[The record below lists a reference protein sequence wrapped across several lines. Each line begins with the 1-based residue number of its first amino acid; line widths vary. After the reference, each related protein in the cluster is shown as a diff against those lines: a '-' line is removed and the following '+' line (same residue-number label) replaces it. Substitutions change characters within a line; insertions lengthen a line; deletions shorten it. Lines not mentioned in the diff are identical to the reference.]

1 MIDIG
6 VEMVLDLR
14 IVYNV
19 LIVTI
24 LLICIWFFHVSI
36 KDDSYYRQIFK
47 YFIYITIM
55 MYLNRI
61 FEISMDEGYIQGND
75 NLYTLE
81 RMIHFVLTLLFYL
94 FYSYFML
101 CLIHQ
106 FNSYARWKRVLFF
119 LPNIMTVFL
128 VILSPLTHFVFYI
141 EDGVYY
147 EGLGVWIVVL
157 IRAVYGLGAT
167 LYAFAKRRLLP
178 KIFGQASV
186 IVAVLAIVQSIQY
199 FVTRDE
205 TLYYY
210 TLVVNVFIFTLTTT
224 VVEFYKDSLTGLLNR
239 EAFEQYAET
248 EIGKRGNKAVYLI
261 KLKNYEYIKNNWHE
275 TALLGIIV
283 DLAICL
289 REIAKLPSIYYLGVG
304 RYVVIVHKR
313 DRFHEKDFFEKLNE
327 RVDTTFELGGV
338 SIHLNLFIAV
348 MNMEK
353 GKITKNNF
361 YKYFT
366 ACDDMKY
373 RSAKPLEIV
382 HGDSL
387 GIDQL
392 QRYCN
397 IEDAIERALIEKEFK
412 MFYQPIYSTEKK
424 KIISAEALIRL
435 NDRVLGYVSPEE
447 FIPIAENNG
456 KIIEI
461 SEYVIDNVFRFVK
474 ETRLKDMGVE
484 FIELNL
490 SVMQC
495 MDKKLI
501 EKLQYYLDK
510 YEVDPKQ
517 INLEIT
523 ETATNFDEERLREQL
538 AGIKKLGFHFSLDD
552 YGTGYSNLVRVLEY
566 PVDIIKLDKS
576 IVWSAFHDKDN
587 FITLKNLISM
597 FHDVRRK
604 IVAEGVETEEQ
615 MDTLVELGCDYLQG
629 YYYSKPVS
637 EEEFLAFVAR
647 YNVL

>member
-392 QRYCN
+392 QRYRN

>member
-36 KDDSYYRQIFK
+36 KDDSYYRKIFK

-392 QRYCN
+392 QRYRN

-629 YYYSKPVS
+629 YYYSKPIS
-637 EEEFLAFVAR
+637 EEEFLAYVAR
-647 YNVL
+647 QNVL

>member
-1 MIDIG
+1 
-6 VEMVLDLR
+6 MVLDLR
-14 IVYNV
+14 IAYNV
-19 LIVTI
+19 LIVTV

-55 MYLNRI
+55 MYVNRI

-75 NLYTLE
+75 YLYTLE
-81 RMIHFVLTLLFYL
+81 RMVHFVLTLLIYL

-106 FNSYARWKRVLFF
+106 FNSYSKWKRVIFF
-119 LPNIMTVFL
+119 LPNIMTAFL

-147 EGLGVWIVVL
+147 EGPGAWIVVL

-167 LYAFAKRRLLP
+167 FYAFAKRRLLP

-186 IVAVLAIVQSIQY
+186 IVAVLAIVQSTQY
-199 FVTRDE
+199 FATRDE
-205 TLYYY
+205 KLYYY

-239 EAFEQYAET
+239 KAFEQYAET
-248 EIGKRGNKAVYLI
+248 EIGKHGNKVVYLV

-275 TALLGIIV
+275 RALLDMIA
-283 DLAICL
+283 DLAVCL
-289 REIAKLPSIYYLGVG
+289 REYAKLPSIYYLGVG

-313 DRFHEKDFFEKLNE
+313 DRFSEKEFFDKLKE
-327 RVDTTFELGGV
+327 RVDMTFEMGGV
-338 SIHLNLFIAV
+338 SVHLNLFVAV

-373 RSAKPLEIV
+373 RSGKPLEIV

-392 QRYCN
+392 QRYRN
-397 IEDAIERALIEKEFK
+397 VEDAIERALIEKEFK
-412 MFYQPIYSTEKK
+412 MFYQPIYSTQKN

-447 FIPIAENNG
+447 FIPISENNG

-474 ETRLKDMGVE
+474 ETRLEDMGVE

-510 YEVDPKQ
+510 YRIDPKQ

-538 AGIKKLGFHFSLDD
+538 AKIKKLGFHFSLDD

-576 IVWSAFHDKDN
+576 IVWSAFHDQDN

-604 IVAEGVETEEQ
+604 IVAEGVETQEQ

-629 YYYSKPVS
+629 YYYSKPIS
-637 EEEFLAFVAR
+637 EEEFLAYVAR
-647 YNVL
+647 QNVL